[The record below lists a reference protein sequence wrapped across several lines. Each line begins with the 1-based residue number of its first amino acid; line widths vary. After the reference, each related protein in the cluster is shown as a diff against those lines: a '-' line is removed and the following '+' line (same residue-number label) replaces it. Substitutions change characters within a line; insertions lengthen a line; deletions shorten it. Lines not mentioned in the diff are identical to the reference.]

1 MIISFIIPGT
11 PASKGSW
18 KVFGR
23 KNPVA
28 GKRNHFLVND
38 SKKSRPWV
46 ALAVPIITQALVDF
60 EETHPQA
67 GRWIAPPALPWD
79 KSAEYAVTFSFQFTR
94 PKSHFTKPCK
104 KRPVAALK
112 PNMPTTVR
120 VKPDIDKL
128 LRISFD
134 VMTGLV
140 FDDDC
145 QITQCLARKVYA
157 DTAGVYVTV
166 TAL

>member
-1 MIISFIIPGT
+1 MTFSFIVPGT

-38 SKKSRPWV
+38 SKKSKPWV
-46 ALAVPIITQALVDF
+46 ALAVPIITQALADF
-60 EETHPQA
+60 DDGQP
-67 GRWIAPPALPWD
+67 RWD
-79 KSAEYAVTFSFQFTR
+79 KSAEYGVTFSFQFTR

-112 PNMPTTVR
+112 KNMPTTVR